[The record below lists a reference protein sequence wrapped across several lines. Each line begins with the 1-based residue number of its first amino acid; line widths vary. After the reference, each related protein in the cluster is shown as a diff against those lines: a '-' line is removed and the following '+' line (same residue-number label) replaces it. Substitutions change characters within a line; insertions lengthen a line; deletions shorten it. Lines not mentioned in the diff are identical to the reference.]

1 MRSYAHPIYITE
13 IHSNPSLCTILLF
26 LMSLDLFLFAKGH
39 VKIYIGF
46 LFTSQFASLIIP
58 FIYTNQCTSTKS
70 FQFFSSFQ
78 VFLASHQHYYILG
91 KENKN
96 ISKNIINLQQAYQVL
111 KIVRELWA
119 GNWKY
124 KKFLSLAHW
133 WCLCLMGQKI
143 NLLITEHI
151 IAIYWRNGE

>member
-1 MRSYAHPIYITE
+1 MTNKLQRGQTISYTFTIQLPLWSSTTIRMLEFWFMRSYAHPIYITE

-26 LMSLDLFLFAKGH
+26 LMFLDLFLFAKGH

-78 VFLASHQHYYILG
+78 VFLASHQYYYILG
-91 KENKN
+91 KENRN
-96 ISKNIINLQQAYQVL
+96 ISKNIINHWHS
-111 KIVRELWA
+111 KSLWL
-119 GNWKY
+119 W
-124 KKFLSLAHW
+124 
-133 WCLCLMGQKI
+133 
-143 NLLITEHI
+143 
-151 IAIYWRNGE
+151 